1 MTDNEKEILRE
12 FKELGGR
19 ANAEILSKRMPF
31 SIRYIQYL
39 LRNLHEAR
47 YLKVDTLARYPM
59 YQLPKRIRR
68 RWNYDSK

>member
-19 ANAEILSKRMPF
+19 ANAEILSKRLPF
-31 SIRYIQYL
+31 SIHYIQHL

-59 YQLPKRIRR
+59 YQLTRPIKRRLEL
-68 RWNYDSK
+68 